1 MRVSD
6 GLAGTWSRL
15 GWAGGPANFFGMAW
29 AIMGP
34 PPLLVCKCN
43 IFDCLLVIY
52 ISVCAEKWK
61 QNVSFFFA
69 IWLFFRNNFMFGP
82 LNNLMSFLDP
92 LLGVMAHGA
101 EVTHLGAMAYGAEV
115 SSELATQMVA

>member
-1 MRVSD
+1 
-6 GLAGTWSRL
+6 L
-15 GWAGGPANFFGMAW
+15 
-29 AIMGP
+29 I
-34 PPLLVCKCN
+34 VCW
-43 IFDCLLVIY
+43 LY
-52 ISVCAEKWK
+52 IAEKWK

-92 LLGVMAHGA
+92 LFGVMAHGA
-101 EVTHLGAMAYGAEV
+101 EVTHLGAMAYGTEV